1 MHPPDPETRNRP
13 AANGTADRRADF
25 WKPEESERDNP
36 RSASAFSA
44 PAFLA
49 RLLFRGHRCPA
60 CVGSAAE
67 MNQHTKPPTIN
78 RAPSRDYTLALIR
91 VVSRRLKHIDEEV
104 ISIGVALS
112 NGLVT
117 AAKAREL
124 VDDIAP
130 GCIDC
135 VALSI
140 LEGTAE

>member
-1 MHPPDPETRNRP
+1 
-13 AANGTADRRADF
+13 
-25 WKPEESERDNP
+25 
-36 RSASAFSA
+36 
-44 PAFLA
+44 
-49 RLLFRGHRCPA
+49 
-60 CVGSAAE
+60 

-78 RAPSRDYTLALIR
+78 RVPSKDYTLALIR

-130 GCIDC
+130 GCIDA

-140 LEGTAE
+140 LEGTADE

>member
-1 MHPPDPETRNRP
+1 MPGHCLH
-13 AANGTADRRADF
+13 DR
-25 WKPEESERDNP
+25 K
-36 RSASAFSA
+36 
-44 PAFLA
+44 LG
-49 RLLFRGHRCPA
+49 FRGVPA
-60 CVGSAAE
+60 
-67 MNQHTKPPTIN
+67 MNQHIKPPTIN
-78 RAPSRDYTLALIR
+78 RAPSKDYTLALIR

-124 VDDIAP
+124 VDDVAP
-130 GCIDC
+130 GCIDA

>member
-1 MHPPDPETRNRP
+1 
-13 AANGTADRRADF
+13 
-25 WKPEESERDNP
+25 
-36 RSASAFSA
+36 
-44 PAFLA
+44 
-49 RLLFRGHRCPA
+49 
-60 CVGSAAE
+60 
-67 MNQHTKPPTIN
+67 MNQHTKPPAIN
-78 RAPSRDYTLALIR
+78 RAPSKDYTLALIR

-130 GCIDC
+130 GCIDA

-140 LEGTAE
+140 LEGTADE